1 MATSLYDLS
10 VRSYLQILDA
20 TNGFLEKGA
29 AHCAE
34 AGTDPNALLEARLA
48 DDMLPL
54 TFQLHMANTHSLGTI
69 EAIRAGVF
77 SPERGIPELDYAG
90 YQAHITHTAATL
102 RELDEAEVNSFAGK
116 PVIFRMGEME
126 MPFTAE
132 NFVMSFSLPNF
143 YFHST
148 TAYAILRAEGVALG
162 KLDYLGKMLVGS

>member
-10 VRSYLQILDA
+10 VRSYLQILD
-20 TNGFLEKGA
+20 GLSGILEKGS

-34 AGTDPNALLEARLA
+34 AGTDQNALLEARLA

-69 EAIRAGVF
+69 ESLRAGVF
-77 SPERGIPELDYAG
+77 SPGRGMPELDFAG
-90 YQAHITHTAATL
+90 YQAHITNTAETL
-102 RELDEAEVNSFAGK
+102 RQVDAAELNSLAGK
-116 PVIFRMGEME
+116 PMVFRMGEIE

-143 YFHST
+143 YFHT
-148 TAYAILRAEGVALG
+148 TAAYAILRTEGVALG
-162 KLDYLGKMLVGS
+162 KLDYLGQMLMES